1 MKIDNGHFFNI
12 EPVIDLEHFIE
23 LLLIMLIDDKGFNFI
38 TQKREWIANIPSNL
52 LEQIENIMYS
62 QDEEIILF
70 LQLIDSYQYYE
81 KQLEWEITFTNT
93 FKKYLQKINKTIKYD
108 FQCSSLEVGFEEEE
122 IQKILEQYDEKTL
135 EIMQSFCEYLTYQGP
150 VKHCFNLLLKEKK
163 RMKRKYIKTSEHTY
177 SNNWHHTE
185 KRKIKKANITINPQY
200 IKKN

>member
-23 LLLIMLIDDKGFNFI
+23 LLLIMLTDDKGFNFI

-81 KQLEWEITFTNT
+81 KQLEWETAFTNT
-93 FKKYLQKINKTIKYD
+93 FKKYLQKINKAIKYD
-108 FQCSSLEVGFEEEE
+108 FQHSRLEVEFEEEE

-135 EIMQSFCEYLTYQGP
+135 EIMQSFCCHLTYQGP
-150 VKHCFNLLLKEKK
+150 VNRYFDLLLKEGK
-163 RMKRKYIKTSEHTY
+163 RMKRDYIKTSEHTY
-177 SNNWHHTE
+177 SNSWYNTE
-185 KRKIKKANITINPQY
+185 KKENQKANITINPQY